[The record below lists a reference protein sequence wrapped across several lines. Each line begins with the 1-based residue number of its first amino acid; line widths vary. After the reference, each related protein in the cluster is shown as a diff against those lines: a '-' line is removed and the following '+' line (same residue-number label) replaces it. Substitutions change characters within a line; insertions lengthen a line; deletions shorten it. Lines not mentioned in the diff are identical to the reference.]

1 MEVPE
6 PATDS
11 ARSKAHPSRSVA
23 RRRMLQ
29 MVKPRRTPQPA
40 FDLGETSQTC
50 RGPRLLLPKCPPRR
64 PLTASTARPLLAPS
78 ACCPS
83 PSVPEDTDPT
93 QGTYD
98 DVVIHSSRQP
108 AVRGM
113 PRTAERRSQQPSA
126 TTGQL
131 SITRRHHL
139 PGGPVDLRRYGS
151 VRVVVEAGLSPRGR
165 PSFMREWD
173 VACTVCPKT
182 CPPGSGRVKCTACGR
197 EVWRVVRRG
206 SSPDRRAP
214 VS

>member
-1 MEVPE
+1 MPRLMEVPE

-108 AVRGM
+108 VVRGNASIR
-113 PRTAERRSQQPSA
+113 RTEGSAPFDYHWAALDHEASSFARRAWRICAAVWVCARRS
-126 TTGQL
+126 
-131 SITRRHHL
+131 
-139 PGGPVDLRRYGS
+139 
-151 VRVVVEAGLSPRGR
+151 RGRSFAAR
-165 PSFMREWD
+165 PSFLYAR
-173 VACTVCPKT
+173 V
-182 CPPGSGRVKCTACGR
+182 GRGVHRLPEDLSAR
-197 EVWRVVRRG
+197 
-206 SSPDRRAP
+206 
-214 VS
+214 